1 MEKKNVISL
10 GDLQRQEIDCPV
22 LAFSTSCYVTDL
34 SLFLDEIYSLRF
46 ERYCSELEVTMPSAG
61 KNSARTV
68 KLPLMHY
75 DDLSTKI
82 HYLLF
87 DLSSVQMPGDAG
99 FGIDKL
105 LALDGFSCTQ
115 QAQRILDDL
124 TLLQPKKIMPG
135 DFLGR
140 RREEY
145 RQTLVRE
152 AIINVEGYYFENP
165 MSSLNTTAQASAS
178 AKQRRHIDFMNRFV
192 LNCLRSVDDAFQQ
205 QEEENEKNIGAIS
218 WW

>member
-1 MEKKNVISL
+1 
-10 GDLQRQEIDCPV
+10 
-22 LAFSTSCYVTDL
+22 
-34 SLFLDEIYSLRF
+34 
-46 ERYCSELEVTMPSAG
+46 
-61 KNSARTV
+61 
-68 KLPLMHY
+68 
-75 DDLSTKI
+75 
-82 HYLLF
+82 
-87 DLSSVQMPGDAG
+87 MPGDAG